1 MLNNFLRKTITKQ
14 QYNIIFRRYINS
26 NFNTKTQYQISKQL
40 RKYSISN
47 NSNCDLKYTD
57 THEWLCESKYFIWK
71 VGLSSHAIEQLGDL
85 IFLEPQ
91 YEKGE

>member
-40 RKYSISN
+40 RKYYVFQI
-47 NSNCDLKYTD
+47 
-57 THEWLCESKYFIWK
+57 IQI
-71 VGLSSHAIEQLGDL
+71 VI
-85 IFLEPQ
+85 
-91 YEKGE
+91 